1 MGLMAMGYHDA
12 EHYFRQ
18 EGSTA
23 KNLARLRS
31 QARASPAPSRL
42 TAERMR
48 LIRQLT
54 AEVNATWRW
63 TKLCAAGLA
72 LLLLCFLCTRF
83 LPARAPGPPLAP
95 AAADL

>member
-1 MGLMAMGYHDA
+1 MRFSIRAVLVVVLVLQTLVVGAITAGLSVRHGD
-12 EHYFRQ
+12 R
-18 EGSTA
+18 TVDD
-23 KNLARLRS
+23 LA
-31 QARASPAPSRL
+31 
-42 TAERMR
+42 
-48 LIRQLT
+48 RQLT